1 MASKP
6 SVSPVLCGLTI
17 EQRSGRG
24 GFAALRGMG
33 ICGIITA
40 MRNLREDRAN
50 IRTFGAAGL
59 IAYVVGACFLLVLA
73 FATVNAISIK
83 DGMLIN
89 EERSFWRLKSS
100 VRVPVSEIEGVYVS
114 DGESW
119 KYVVICCRDAIASKY
134 WFRMSW
140 LSSLWNRADRI
151 RDSIECSVRDHKDL
165 ETITEYRASENFLLA
180 GIFAVIGVAH
190 FLGSLRKSRKA

>member
-1 MASKP
+1 
-6 SVSPVLCGLTI
+6 
-17 EQRSGRG
+17 
-24 GFAALRGMG
+24 MG
-33 ICGIITA
+33 ICDIITA

-59 IAYVVGACFLLVLA
+59 IAYAVVACFLLVLA

-100 VRVPVSEIEGVYVS
+100 VRVPVSEIERVYVS
-114 DGESW
+114 DGESR
-119 KYVVICCRDAIASKY
+119 KNVVICCRDALASKY
-134 WFRMSW
+134 WFRMTW

-151 RDSIECSVRDHKDL
+151 RDSIECSVREHKDL
-165 ETITEYRASENFLLA
+165 ETITEYWAPQDFLLS
-180 GIFAVIGVAH
+180 GFFAVIGIAN
-190 FLGSLRKSRKA
+190 FLIALRKSRKPGTDPAKPL